1 MCCSD
6 WVRHRVGPGSDGI
19 RAWESGSILRR
30 LRDTLE
36 LASGFVG
43 EEDDSISAMD
53 RKESQLQKLRAATKS
68 VIGKEENSEYI
79 KIKSLK
85 HQNRDEMPT
94 KSIAQKLN

>member
-36 LASGFVG
+36 LASGFVR

-53 RKESQLQKLRAATKS
+53 RKGKS
-68 VIGKEENSEYI
+68 TAETARGY
-79 KIKSLK
+79 KISDWKRREFGI
-85 HQNRDEMPT
+85 HQNQIIKAPKQRRD
-94 KSIAQKLN
+94 AD